1 LSLHWKQCIA
11 EYYKFRQP
19 GDSYNLNLWITKT
32 IDAIW
37 DYFLLIWTDCNSE
50 LYGKDYDE
58 QQAIALKTTRAEVEQ
73 IYEGSKHYVNDAE
86 SAVLHA
92 RPLEQILTWTKVHL
106 DVYLATA
113 EVILEQNV
121 DPG

>member
-1 LSLHWKQCIA
+1 M
-11 EYYKFRQP
+11 
-19 GDSYNLNLWITKT
+19 TKT

-37 DYFLLIWTDCNSE
+37 DYFLTIWTAQNGK

-58 QQAIALKTTRAEVEQ
+58 QQAIALETTRAEVTQ
-73 IYEGSKHYVNDAE
+73 IYKALKHYVNDAE
-86 SAVLHA
+86 SAILHA

-106 DVYLATA
+106 NAYLATA